1 MSQQA
6 RRLGIIGGTF
16 DPIHIGHLIAASE
29 VVAALSLDEIVF
41 VPAGRP
47 WQKSL
52 YSPAEDRLM
61 MTTLA
66 IADHE
71 RFSVSRIEL
80 DRRGPTYSADTLSV
94 LQEFYGPRVEL
105 YFVMG
110 SDTAAGISTWHKL
123 DRFLELARVVV
134 VTRRL
139 DGDTPTA
146 PADVATANVT
156 IPSVDVSSTEIRAR
170 VREGRPISYL
180 VPPPVE
186 RYIRDKGLY
195 STSAEVSEA
204 ESAGA

>member
-1 MSQQA
+1 MSEQP

-29 VVAALSLDEIVF
+29 VVTALSLDEMVF

-52 YSPAEDRLM
+52 YSPAEDRLV

-80 DRRGPTYSADTLSV
+80 DRRGPTYSADTLAV
-94 LQEFYGPRVEL
+94 LREFYGPGADL

-110 SDTAAGISTWHKL
+110 SDTAAGLSTWHKL

-139 DGDTPTA
+139 DTGTPT
-146 PADVATANVT
+146 PGDVVTTTMT

-180 VPPPVE
+180 VPPAVE
-186 RYIRDKGLY
+186 RYIREKGLY